1 MNDSPNNA
9 TQSEPLPKRGFS
21 AFPEKP
27 DLGTKYSGSLGL
39 CPAGCKEADR
49 TYDGTGRRVTM
60 VLDFKEYRAEGGRK
74 RQQRPKSL
82 TLSNLQIS
90 KVLPKHKASGMTLKN
105 TKLSQEKTKA
115 EELNSHILR

>member
-1 MNDSPNNA
+1 
-9 TQSEPLPKRGFS
+9 
-21 AFPEKP
+21 
-27 DLGTKYSGSLGL
+27 
-39 CPAGCKEADR
+39 
-49 TYDGTGRRVTM
+49 M
-60 VLDFKEYRAEGGRK
+60 VLDFEEYRAEGGRK

-82 TLSNLQIS
+82 MLSNLQIS